1 MIVLDCN
8 AAFAMVRGTQEGKAL
23 EALLL
28 KGEGIAA
35 PAFLKVE
42 LVNVLWK
49 SVRAGMVDQCETDAA
64 AAAATALVEKFFDD
78 GELVAE
84 ALSEAVRLGH
94 PVYDMLYFV
103 LARRLGATLFT
114 LDRKL
119 QGLCAENGVNC
130 VFMDSE
136 F

>member
-1 MIVLDCN
+1 MIVLDACAAVDMVRETVEGAALSMLLVGGEKIASPSIMPFEVCN
-8 AAFAMVRGTQEGKAL
+8 AFWKYAHAGLLAKDQVARCASKAMD
-23 EALLL
+23 
-28 KGEGIAA
+28 
-35 PAFLKVE
+35 
-42 LVNVLWK
+42 
-49 SVRAGMVDQCETDAA
+49 MVDEYC
-64 AAAATALVEKFFDD
+64 DD
-78 GELVAE
+78 RDVLKE

-119 QGLCAENGVNC
+119 QGLCVENGVNC
-130 VFMDSE
+130 VFTDNE